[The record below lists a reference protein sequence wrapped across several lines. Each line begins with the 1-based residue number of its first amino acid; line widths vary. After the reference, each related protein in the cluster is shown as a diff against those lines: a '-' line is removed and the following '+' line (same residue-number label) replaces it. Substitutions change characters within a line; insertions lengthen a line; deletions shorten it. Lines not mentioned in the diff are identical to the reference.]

1 MLRATRAIPYDALM
15 ARTLRTN
22 LPFRRIAVVVSG
34 GGAFGAYEVGVLKT
48 LEAIGLK
55 PSIVAGA
62 SAGALNAV
70 AWVAAG
76 FRIGPL
82 EQVWRSLEPASIGMR
97 WTTLA
102 WRAGGL
108 FLLALGLFE
117 ALVTWVGSGDL
128 GMTALLWW
136 REAGRVGVPSALLDL
151 LAWLLIAAIGLFIV
165 RTARDAETWLAR
177 FQSAKTDLRIRRI
190 SAVLLVT
197 WAVLHVL
204 TWILGFPWPHRFSA
218 TLLTAAALAWF
229 ANHPTSFGDRL
240 RRALL
245 TFLPEAKGRG
255 LWSSGARRRVLDT
268 LVKAGDSK
276 RLLGG
281 ETRLILSAL
290 ALDTGRL
297 AHFVNW
303 SSDDGTFRE
312 QVEGALGEVVSLQ
325 SVDQVLQAAIASSA
339 IPMIF
344 EPARVQ
350 GREFV
355 DAVALSTHPLQAS
368 IFAGADAALVI
379 VVSPSGAPPH
389 APRPRNLM
397 DIWAR
402 YLDVANWHD
411 LQREM
416 RALPTSW
423 ASAKAPHRLCV
434 VEPGEGLPGGVL
446 AYSPRNAATLIKRGE
461 QDAWGA
467 LERAGWIG
475 V

>member
-1 MLRATRAIPYDALM
+1 M
-15 ARTLRTN
+15 ARTIRTD

-76 FRIGPL
+76 FRVGPL
-82 EQVWRSLEPASIGMR
+82 ERVWQSLDPASIGMR

-102 WRAGGL
+102 WRAGGI
-108 FLLALGLFE
+108 FLLGLGLFE
-117 ALVTWVGSGDL
+117 ALVTWIGSGDL
-128 GMTALLWW
+128 GVTALLW
-136 REAGRVGVPSALLDL
+136 RDAAGRTGIPSALLDL
-151 LAWLLIAAIGLFIV
+151 LAWLTLGALGFLIV
-165 RTARDAETWLAR
+165 RASRDAEVWLAR
-177 FQSAKTDLRIRRI
+177 IQSARLNRRIRLA
-190 SAVLLVT
+190 STVLLG
-197 WAVLHVL
+197 AGALLHVL
-204 TWILGFPWPHRFSA
+204 TWVLHVPWPHRFSA
-218 TLLTAAALAWF
+218 TLLAVAAIVWF
-229 ANHPTSFGDRL
+229 ANRPAPAGDRM
-240 RRALL
+240 RRALAD
-245 TFLPEAKGRG
+245 FLPELKGRG
-255 LWSSGARRRVLDT
+255 LWGDTARRRILDL

-276 RLLGG
+276 LLMGG
-281 ETRLILSAL
+281 DTRLILSAL
-290 ALDTGRL
+290 ALDTGRVAL
-297 AHFVNW
+297 FVNW
-303 SSDDGTFRE
+303 SGDDAAFRE
-312 QVEGALGEVVSLQ
+312 QVEAAVGEVIPVRGVEQL
-325 SVDQVLQAAIASSA
+325 LQAAVASSA
-339 IPMIF
+339 IPIIF

-389 APRPRNLM
+389 APKPRNVI
-397 DIWAR
+397 DVWAR

-416 RALPTSW
+416 RGLPESW
-423 ASAKAPHRLCV
+423 RSEEVPRPLCV

-446 AYSPRNAATLIKRGE
+446 AYSPRTAATLIKRGE
-461 QDAWGA
+461 RDAWAA
-467 LERAGWIG
+467 LERAGWLST
-475 V
+475 

>member
-1 MLRATRAIPYDALM
+1 M
-15 ARTLRTN
+15 ARTLRTD

-48 LEAIGLK
+48 LEAIGLR

-62 SAGALNAV
+62 SSGALNAV
-70 AWVAAG
+70 SWVAAG

-82 EQVWRSLEPASIGMR
+82 ERVWRSLEPASIGMR

-102 WRAGGL
+102 WRAGGI
-108 FLLALGLFE
+108 FLLGLGVFE
-117 ALVTWVGSGDL
+117 ALVTWIGSGHL
-128 GMTALLWW
+128 GVTALLWGDA
-136 REAGRVGVPSALLDL
+136 AGPDVASSTFLDF
-151 LAWLLIAAIGLFIV
+151 LAWLLVAAFGLLIV
-165 RTARDAETWLAR
+165 QTARDAEMWLAR
-177 FQSAKTDLRIRRI
+177 LQSAKTDRRIRRI
-190 SAVLLVT
+190 SAAVLGT
-197 WAVLHVL
+197 WALLHVL
-204 TWILGFPWPHRFSA
+204 TWVLDFPWPHRFSA
-218 TLLTAAALAWF
+218 TLLTAGALVWF
-229 ANHPTSFGDRL
+229 AYHPTPLGARL

-245 TFLPEAKGRG
+245 SFLPEAKGRG
-255 LWSSGARRRVLDT
+255 LWSGDARRRMLDL
-268 LVKAGDSK
+268 LVKAGGESK
-276 RLLGG
+276 GLMGE

-290 ALDTGRL
+290 ALDTGRV

-303 SSDDGTFRE
+303 SPDSDDFRE
-312 QVEGALGEVVSLQ
+312 RVEAALGEVISLK
-325 SVDQVLQAAIASSA
+325 SVDHVLQAAIASSA

-397 DIWAR
+397 DVWAR
-402 YLDVANWHD
+402 FLDVANWHD

-416 RALPTSW
+416 RGLPDSW
-423 ASAKAPHRLCV
+423 RSEKTPHRLCV
-434 VEPGEGLPGGVL
+434 VEPAEGLPGGVL
-446 AYSPRNAATLIKRGE
+446 AYSPRNADTLIRRGE
-461 QDAWGA
+461 RDAWDA
-467 LERAGWIG
+467 LERAGWLG
-475 V
+475 A